1 MVYPDGKVSWT
12 PPARLASHCKLNLI
26 RWPYDTH
33 TCYLKFGSW
42 THSGS
47 EIDLKIQPSSENSG
61 SDTTTAKDYQST
73 VHPVDS
79 QLFIRN
85 SEWNLIQAN
94 VSRDEEFYA
103 CCHHPYIVATYSFEL
118 QRNSPSYVATIVIPI
133 IVISI
138 VNTMVFL
145 LPPTAGE
152 KITLGSINTLILC
165 VYLIYFQSRL
175 PALGDQLPLL
185 GKY

>member
-1 MVYPDGKVSWT
+1 MSSRVNTVHFLYSAYPTDVDHYGDTFLMVFPDGKVTWT

-42 THSGS
+42 THSGA
-47 EIDLKIQPSSENSG
+47 EIDLKVSTLGKDSGKGNTNSG
-61 SDTTTAKDYQST
+61 IQQ
-73 VHPVDS
+73 VDS

-103 CCHHPYIVATYSFEL
+103 CCDHPYVVATYSFEM

-133 IVISI
+133 
-138 VNTMVFL
+138 
-145 LPPTAGE
+145 
-152 KITLGSINTLILC
+152 LGI
-165 VYLIYFQSRL
+165 
-175 PALGDQLPLL
+175 
-185 GKY
+185 